1 MTENLNVFGQ
11 MQNFLGSNRN
21 FSVPIE
27 KEVRE
32 IDKDGNESVITIS
45 YKIKFMDSARFWPLH
60 LKIWLLVSQKEFIK
74 LSVEIAI
81 VFLNM
86 NVPRSVS

>member
-1 MTENLNVFGQ
+1 

-21 FSVPIE
+21 FLVPIE

-86 NVPRSVS
+86 KVPRSVS

>member
-1 MTENLNVFGQ
+1 MSSGKYRTFWVQ
-11 MQNFLGSNRN
+11 N

-45 YKIKFMDSARFWPLH
+45 YKIKFIDSARFWPLH
-60 LKIWLLVSQKEFIK
+60 LQIWLLISQKEFIK
-74 LSVEIAI
+74 LSVETAI
-81 VFLNM
+81 VFFNM
-86 NVPRSVS
+86 KVPRSFL

>member
-21 FSVPIE
+21 FLVPIE

-86 NVPRSVS
+86 KVPRSVS

>member
-86 NVPRSVS
+86 KVPRSVS

>member
-1 MTENLNVFGQ
+1 MSSGKYRTFWVQ
-11 MQNFLGSNRN
+11 N

-45 YKIKFMDSARFWPLH
+45 YKIKFIDSARFWPLY
-60 LKIWLLVSQKEFIK
+60 LQIWLLISQKEFIK
-74 LSVEIAI
+74 LSVETAI

-86 NVPRSVS
+86 KVPRSIL

>member
-45 YKIKFMDSARFWPLH
+45 YKIKFIDSARFWPLH
-60 LKIWLLVSQKEFIK
+60 LQIWQLISQKEFIK

-86 NVPRSVS
+86 KVPRSIS